1 MNPLVQDLRDIRG
14 LDPGPWWPPA
24 PGWWL
29 VLLGSL
35 ALAAAVLVVWRWW
48 RDWAPGSWQADAR
61 RQLRALEDR
70 LRWADARTATAELSE
85 LLRRIAMARLGRR
98 ACAGLVGEAW
108 LEWLER
114 HDPQGFP
121 WRREGR
127 PLIELPYAPPR
138 QRAGGEHLEPLLRA
152 TRAWLVPEQKGEG
165 HPLGAEAALPPYL
178 SADRASA
185 AEGPSRA

>member
-1 MNPLVQDLRDIRG
+1 MNPLVQELRDIRG
-14 LDPGPWWPPA
+14 LDPTPWWPPA

-29 VLLGSL
+29 VLLA
-35 ALAAAVLVVWRWW
+35 ALVLGAAVLLAVRWW
-48 RDWAPGSWQADAR
+48 RDRIPGSWQADAR

-70 LRWADARTATAELSE
+70 LRWSDARTAAAELSE
-85 LLRRIAMARLGRR
+85 LLRRVAMARFGRR

-127 PLIELPYAPPR
+127 ALIELPYARPR
-138 QRAGGEHLEPLLRA
+138 QRAAGERLEPLLKA
-152 TRAWLVPEQKGEG
+152 TRGWVVAEPKSEE
-165 HPLGAEAALPPYL
+165 HPLGAEAALPTYL
-178 SADRASA
+178 SAGR
-185 AEGPSRA
+185 P